1 VLKLVIN
8 SVLVYLV
15 QFFSFTRLL
24 YLLVCAIVPLFA
36 RVHDR
41 ISIPVSA
48 RGVTV
53 LLYEYFLVCAAVI
66 MYMYLLVCAFIFQ
79 YVYSLVCATVF
90 LYMYSLACANMLVL
104 ACVCNCI
111 YAS

>member
-53 LLYEYFLVCAAVI
+53 LLYEYFLVCATVI
-66 MYMYLLVCAFIFQ
+66 MYMYLLVCA

-90 LYMYSLACANMLVL
+90 LYMYSLACATMFVL